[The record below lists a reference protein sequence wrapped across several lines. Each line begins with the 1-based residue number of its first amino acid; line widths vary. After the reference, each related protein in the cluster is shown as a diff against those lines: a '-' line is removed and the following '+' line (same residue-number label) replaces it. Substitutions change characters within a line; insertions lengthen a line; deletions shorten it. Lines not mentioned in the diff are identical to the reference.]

1 MKRNIRSV
9 TPILAISLFEITAFF
24 YEGNSSW
31 PVGGVRFFCQSEKCC
46 GRGLLASELL
56 VGEQIR

>member
-9 TPILAISLFEITAFF
+9 SPILAISFLEVTAFS

-31 PVGGVRFFCQSEKCC
+31 AVGGVRLFCQSEKCC
-46 GRGLLASELL
+46 DRSLLASELV
-56 VGEQIR
+56 VGKQIR

>member
-9 TPILAISLFEITAFF
+9 TPILAISFLEVTAFS

-46 GRGLLASELL
+46 DRGLLAGEL
-56 VGEQIR
+56 VVSEQIR